1 MPWFLMEEAGM
12 SGTAMKKVHLP
23 LPPDVY
29 ARLKRESEASGIP
42 TTVLA
47 REAVTEWLERLERE
61 RIAEELRTFALEHA
75 GSELDLD
82 DGFEGAATDALAQAS
97 G

>member
-1 MPWFLMEEAGM
+1 MPE
-12 SGTAMKKVHLP
+12 TTMKKVHLP
-23 LPPDVY
+23 LPPDMH

-47 REAVTEWLERLERE
+47 RDAVTEWLERRERE
-61 RIAEELRTFALEHA
+61 RIAAELRTFAMEHA

-82 DGFEGAATDALAQAS
+82 DDFEGAASDSLAQA
-97 G
+97 GR

>member
-1 MPWFLMEEAGM
+1 MPET
-12 SGTAMKKVHLP
+12 SMKKMHLP
-23 LPPDVY
+23 LPPEMH
-29 ARLKRESEASGIP
+29 ARLKRESDSSGTP

-47 REAVTEWLERLERE
+47 RQAVTEWLERRERE
-61 RIAEELRTFALEHA
+61 QIARDLRAFALEHA

-82 DGFEGAATDALAQAS
+82 DEFADAAHEMLGKHA

>member
-1 MPWFLMEEAGM
+1 MAET
-12 SGTAMKKVHLP
+12 SMKKMHLP
-23 LPPDVY
+23 LPPEMH
-29 ARLKRESEASGIP
+29 ARLKRESEASGMP

-47 REAVTEWLERLERE
+47 RQAVIDWLERRERE
-61 RIAEELRTFALEHA
+61 RIAEELRAFALEHA

-82 DGFEGAATDALAQAS
+82 EEFEDAAHETFAENA